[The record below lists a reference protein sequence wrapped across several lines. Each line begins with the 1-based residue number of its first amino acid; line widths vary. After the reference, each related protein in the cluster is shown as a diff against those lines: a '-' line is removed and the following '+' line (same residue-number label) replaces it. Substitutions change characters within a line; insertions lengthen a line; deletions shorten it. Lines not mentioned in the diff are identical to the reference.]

1 MKDKKT
7 FPRRDEK
14 GRIKEDRYLFVL
26 HNDDT
31 RMPLDTRI
39 DYIKNNTKEYCIA
52 RHEHDINPDGIIVAK
67 PHTHVYV
74 RFENPRL
81 LSGLAK
87 ALNVKEA
94 EITALDINGKQGHA
108 LEAVIQYFTHRTTA
122 AQKHTEQWPHG
133 KIGYVWQNFNTNMD
147 LSQFFT
153 SSRKTAL
160 DKHVMILEY
169 ITSQT
174 EYITY
179 QMLYTWA
186 VKNECISEVI
196 RGGWLT
202 KGILQEHNN
211 VYQFQE
217 RKKKRISIA
226 YKKMPGCHG
235 IKRYYGDF

>member
-7 FPRRDEK
+7 FPRRDDK
-14 GRIKEDRYLFVL
+14 GRIKENRYLFVL

-31 RMPLDTRI
+31 RMSLDDRMY
-39 DYIKNNTKEYCIA
+39 YIMKNAKYYCIA
-52 RHEHDINPDGIIVAK
+52 QHEFDINPYGVVVAK
-67 PHTHVYV
+67 PHAHVYLC
-74 RFENPRL
+74 FDNPRL
-81 LSGLAK
+81 LSGLAE
-87 ALNVKEA
+87 ALKVKDA
-94 EITALDINGKQGHA
+94 EITAFDINGKGGHA
-108 LEAVIQYFTHRTTA
+108 LEATIQYFTHRTAA
-122 AQKHTEQWPHG
+122 AQKPTEQWPHG
-133 KIGYVWQNFNTNMD
+133 KIGYVWQNFVTNMD
-147 LSQFFT
+147 LSVYFPR
-153 SSRKTAL
+153 SKKTAR
-160 DKHVMILEY
+160 DKHTMIIEY
-169 ITSQT
+169 ITSQR

-217 RKKKRISIA
+217 RKKKRLSIA
-226 YKKMPGCHG
+226 YKKVPGCRG